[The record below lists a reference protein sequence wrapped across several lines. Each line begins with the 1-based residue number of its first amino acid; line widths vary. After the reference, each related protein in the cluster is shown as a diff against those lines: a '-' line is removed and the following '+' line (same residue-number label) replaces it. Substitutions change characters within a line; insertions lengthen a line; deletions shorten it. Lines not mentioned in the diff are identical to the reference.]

1 MAAVAGAL
9 AVAADLVDDGCS
21 SLTMASNFRQI
32 LENVFSAAMDF
43 RIRSTRTGRSSMPLE
58 IQ

>member
-1 MAAVAGAL
+1 M
-9 AVAADLVDDGCS
+9 AADLVDDGCS